1 MEASLNQTITPTSS
15 FTKRSS
21 LLLEIPLYVY
31 TSVFASMCVIAGI
44 IWDIAWHMS
53 IGRDGLFSA
62 PHVVTYVGA
71 AGAGL
76 FSGFQVLKTSFWGK
90 PDEKAKMINFWGIFY
105 SSLGALFCIWGGIAS
120 LTSAPFDDWWH
131 NTYGLD
137 VKILSPP
144 HTILLLGLLSV
155 QMGAMVG
162 VLAFLNNSDSASTLN
177 NDEKLTRRNRLKWMF
192 IFTAAFFVTSIF
204 TFLSEELGRWMLHN
218 PTFYQVASAAFP
230 FILIAAGR
238 ASGMK
243 WGITYLSII
252 FLVFFWTINAIL
264 RLLPAEPLL
273 GPIHHQISTYQTL
286 GFPILLFIPAF
297 FIDLLRDK
305 FSGKNDWIL
314 AVILG
319 GVFSIIMLV
328 THYPWGNF
336 IHESPLAR
344 NWFWGSDTWSF
355 QNDSNFEYRFKYG
368 PWNDRTTSE
377 WVIGIIIAIAISI
390 VSSRIGLTWGNWMK
404 KVKR

>member
-1 MEASLNQTITPTSS
+1 MEASLNQTITPTTSY
-15 FTKRSS
+15 TNRSKI
-21 LLLEIPLYVY
+21 LLEIPLYVY
-31 TSVFASMCVIAGI
+31 ISVFASMCVIAGI

-76 FSGFQVLKTSFWGK
+76 FSGFQVLKTSFWGNHI
-90 PDEKAKMINFWGIFY
+90 EQGKMINFWGIFY
-105 SSLGALFCIWGGIAS
+105 GSLGALFCIWGGIAA

-162 VLAFLNNSDSASTLN
+162 VLVFLNNSDYTLSLTN
-177 NDEKLTRRNRLKWMF
+177 SEKINRKKRLQWMF

-218 PTFYQVASAAFP
+218 PLFYQVASAAFP
-230 FILIAAGR
+230 FILMAAGR

-243 WGITYLSII
+243 WGITYLTII
-252 FLVFFWTINAIL
+252 FLVFFWSVNAIL
-264 RLLPAEPLL
+264 RALPAEPLL

-297 FIDLLRDK
+297 FIDLFRVK
-305 FSGKNDWIL
+305 FSYKNDWMLSI
-314 AVILG
+314 ILG
-319 GVFSIIMLV
+319 AVFTLVMLIS
-328 THYPWGNF
+328 HYPWGNF
-336 IHESPLAR
+336 IHESPMAR
-344 NWFWGSDTWSF
+344 NWFWGSDAWSF

-368 PWNDRTTSE
+368 PWNDRTSYE
-377 WVIGIIIAIAISI
+377 WIIGIIIAIFTSIISTK
-390 VSSRIGLTWGNWMK
+390 IGLVWGNWMK
-404 KVKR
+404 RVRR